1 MGMKITTKGRVTIPQ
16 HLRRKLGLLPGTE
29 VRFEEG
35 DGCAVIRPV
44 MTRRELIEERI
55 RRATGT
61 ADQGLSTD
69 EIMRLTR
76 GED

>member
-1 MGMKITTKGRVTIPQ
+1 MKITTKGQVTIPQ
-16 HLRRKLGLLPGTE
+16 HLRRKLGLFPGTE
-29 VRFEEG
+29 VRFEEA
-35 DGCAVIRPV
+35 DGCAVIRPT
-44 MTRRELIEERI
+44 MTKREIIEERI
-55 RRATGT
+55 RRVAGT

>member
-1 MGMKITTKGRVTIPQ
+1 MKITTKGQVTIPK
-16 HLRRKLGLLPGTE
+16 HLRRKLGLFPGTE

-35 DGCAVIRPV
+35 DGVAVIRST
-44 MTRRELIEERI
+44 MTKKELIEERI
-55 RRATGT
+55 RRVTGT